1 MDLREQEYVV
11 ALARHQSITKAAE
24 ELYISQPTLSIFL
37 NRLEERMGVPLFD
50 RVGKRLVP
58 TCAGALYV
66 RSAREMLAIQNEFRG
81 ELNDMIQGSAGRL
94 RLGLHL
100 RRSR

>member
-1 MDLREQEYVV
+1 
-11 ALARHQSITKAAE
+11 
-24 ELYISQPTLSIFL
+24 
-37 NRLEERMGVPLFD
+37 MGVPLFD

-58 TCAGALYV
+58 TCAGELYV

-81 ELNDMIQGSAGRL
+81 ELNDMIKGSAGRL

-100 RRSR
+100 RRSPLPIAQGADRL